1 LDAPLILVST
11 FFSRLGQGSRFWK
24 VLRGRGFS
32 VQLAGKILHLHTT
45 SMLSGLL
52 LVGIGMLLASGKLT
66 LFTQLASGNDLS
78 IWVVELEE
86 RLRPLFGLK

>member
-1 LDAPLILVST
+1 
-11 FFSRLGQGSRFWK
+11 
-24 VLRGRGFS
+24 
-32 VQLAGKILHLHTT
+32 
-45 SMLSGLL
+45 MLSGVL
-52 LVGIGMLLASGKLT
+52 LVGIGILHASGQLT

>member
-1 LDAPLILVST
+1 
-11 FFSRLGQGSRFWK
+11 
-24 VLRGRGFS
+24 
-32 VQLAGKILHLHTT
+32 
-45 SMLSGLL
+45 MLSGVLL
-52 LVGIGMLLASGKLT
+52 FGVGFLLASGRLT